1 VPNLAT
7 PFPLAGL
14 MPSVFQEDPA
24 TCLLTEALDEVLAPI
39 LAALDCLDAY
49 LDPRLA
55 PEDFLDW
62 LAAWVGI
69 ALGGDWSAER
79 RRAAIG
85 HAVELHRVRGTR
97 RGLQWHLDLLTDGR
111 AHAVDSAGV
120 AWSSSPDGARPAG
133 SDRPALLVRVVR
145 GTMTD
150 DELADLEDLL
160 GQVKPAHVPHR
171 VELVESAVDGDG
183 IKVR

>member
-1 VPNLAT
+1 MPDLAT

-14 MPSVFQEDPA
+14 MPAVFQEDPA
-24 TCLLTEALDEVLAPI
+24 TCLLTGALDDVLAPVF
-39 LAALDCLDAY
+39 AVLDCLDAY

-69 ALGGDWSAER
+69 ALHGDWSTET

-97 RGLQWHLDLLTDGR
+97 AGLQWHLDLLTDGR
-111 AHAVDSAGV
+111 ARVVDSGGV
-120 AWSSSPDGARPAG
+120 AWSSSPDGARPVG
-133 SDRPALLVRVVR
+133 SGHPVLLVRVVR

-150 DELADLEDLL
+150 HELAELEDVL

-171 VELVESAVDGDG
+171 VELVESTLD
-183 IKVR
+183 

>member
-1 VPNLAT
+1 MRGLVPDLAT

-14 MPSVFQEDPA
+14 MPAVFQEDAA
-24 TCLLTEALDEVLAPI
+24 TCLLTEALDDVLAPVF
-39 LAALDCLDAY
+39 AVLDCLDAY

-69 ALGGDWSAER
+69 ALNDGWSADR
-79 RRAAIG
+79 KRAAIG
-85 HAVELHRVRGTR
+85 HAVELHRVRGTP
-97 RGLQWHLDLLTDGR
+97 RGLQWHLDLITGGR
-111 AHAVDSAGV
+111 AHVVDSAGV
-120 AWSSSPDGARPAG
+120 AWSSSPDGARPTG
-133 SDRPALLVRVVR
+133 SGHPLLLVRVVR

-150 DELADLEDLL
+150 TELAELEDVL

-171 VELVESAVDGDG
+171 VELADSTVD
-183 IKVR
+183 